1 MRLLLMA
8 RLGVSLL
15 LPVFVDL
22 DEVFAVWVT
31 LLGLW
36 YITAMIPASFV
47 YDLVDFITDCGIGT
61 FMKCGTGGMFSR
73 DKQLVS
79 LLS

>member
-1 MRLLLMA
+1 MRLLLMV
-8 RLGVSLL
+8 RFGVSLF
-15 LPVFVDL
+15 PVFVGL
-22 DEVFAVWVT
+22 VEVLAVRLA

-36 YITAMIPASFV
+36 SITAMIPASFV
-47 YDLVDFITDCGIGT
+47 NDLVDFITNCGIGT
-61 FMKCGTGGMFSR
+61 LMKCGTGGMFSR